1 MRVIRGRGNERAR
14 WKILKKIIHEIDSI
28 VRILH
33 AGNCFS
39 KQRCFDNYSE
49 PSCPSR
55 RRAQTFTTW
64 LVLRHKFKNII
75 GHLENYT
82 NNREKPNPIYIN
94 SADYQLLRQ
103 QIRVKGSQSGAR
115 STAILE

>member
-1 MRVIRGRGNERAR
+1 MLAIVFPNNDAST
-14 WKILKKIIHEIDSI
+14 IIPS
-28 VRILH
+28 LH
-33 AGNCFS
+33 TRHVAVH
-39 KQRCFDNYSE
+39 KR
-49 PSCPSR
+49 
-55 RRAQTFTTW
+55 FTTW